1 MHEAHA
7 HVAARVRDALAA
19 ELCCPPDLIWP
30 ESQLADLP
38 GLDSVKL
45 LRVIA
50 ALETEF
56 DLGLDDELL
65 HSIRAV
71 DDITTLVEDELAQFV
86 APEVP

>member
-1 MHEAHA
+1 MFEAHA

-19 ELCCPPDLIWP
+19 ELYCPPDLIRP

-45 LRVIA
+45 LRVVA

-65 HSIRAV
+65 HSVRAV
-71 DDITTLVEDELAQFV
+71 GDIIALVEGELTQLV
-86 APEVP
+86 APEGP

>member
-1 MHEAHA
+1 MHQAHA
-7 HVAARVRDALAA
+7 HVAARVRAVIAV
-19 ELCCPPDLIWP
+19 ELCCPPDLIRP

-45 LRVIA
+45 MRVIA

-56 DLGLDDELL
+56 DLGLDDERL

-71 DDITTLVEDELAQFV
+71 GDIATLVEDELTQLV
-86 APEVP
+86 APEGQ